1 MENMNTVSNIP
12 TKAVII
18 GSACIVFSSLSPD
31 EIRRFKSYHPEA
43 LQLHDEE
50 TDKVVFTID
59 IDEEGPGSL
68 TTDGAV
74 YSKATSAEG
83 KATMT
88 ILLDPSADDRL
99 DLAEKNLGGPLLRL
113 IEMEKQLVEKLPE
126 LEEEKQQVLA
136 NISLL

>member
-1 MENMNTVSNIP
+1 MPANAWTV
-12 TKAVII
+12 A
-18 GSACIVFSSLSPD
+18 
-31 EIRRFKSYHPEA
+31 
-43 LQLHDEE
+43 QLADD
-50 TDKVVFTID
+50 T
-59 IDEEGPGSL
+59 EEGPGSL

-88 ILLDPSADDRL
+88 ILLDPSVDDRL
-99 DLAEKNLGGPLLRL
+99 DLAATKIGGPLLRL